1 MATSPDVFQ
10 LATFD
15 DTDIAHIFKSEIPT
29 VRHEMISISD
39 AYPPVYPYL
48 VGGIPTPLKNMSS
61 SVGVTIPNIYGEIKN
76 VSSKPPTRTERKQ
89 IWNRQPDFLDVVL
102 PRICFWLVFFCL
114 PSEKW
119 WSSSV
124 GMMNFHSQL
133 NGKSFK
139 IPWWMMVNDG
149 EWWLIVV
156 NIQSI
161 YQTIHGSKPTSSVLF
176 LNLSSPDSGIQ
187 RIPRELPSEPWRK

>member
-102 PRICFWLVFFCL
+102 PRICFWLVFL
-114 PSEKW
+114 PPLWK
-119 WSSSV
+119 
-124 GMMNFHSQL
+124 MMEFVSWDDELPFPTEWKVIQNS
-133 NGKSFK
+133 
-139 IPWWMMVNDG
+139 MANDG
-149 EWWLIVV
+149 
-156 NIQSI
+156 
-161 YQTIHGSKPTSSVLF
+161 
-176 LNLSSPDSGIQ
+176 
-187 RIPRELPSEPWRK
+187 